1 MTRNE
6 MLMQIMQL
14 DFYLI
19 DLGLYLNTHPDDK
32 DAVRMFNDYQ
42 KEVNALKERYKRE
55 VGPLTLG
62 TSSEN
67 RWNWTLNP
75 WPWENMFD

>member
-1 MTRNE
+1 MTNRE

-32 DAVRMFNDYQ
+32 NAVEIFKDYQ
-42 KEVNALKERYKRE
+42 REVNALKEKYTRE

-62 TSSEN
+62 TNAED

-75 WPWENMFD
+75 WPWEDMYK